1 MSEFTETE
9 KAYIDYLNELYDNP
23 NYGLLFYKGDPTA
36 FQVGL
41 REWYENLTEED
52 KFSLGLTHEL
62 PMNEYTIKAT
72 KTIYS
77 TLPSYD
83 QTDAEDEFFR
93 GEENGIYEEEWKEC
107 TPELEITDVSSAETQ
122 KSEDKRFTIKDR
134 QEFHYHVEFSLPEE
148 ARQFL
153 IFMEKI
159 GHKISDFVFYDSK
172 YRNGETWLDAN
183 TLFQS
188 EYSEE
193 RKDYLVEVLVSH
205 IYKPVKLKV
214 TAFSEEEAKEKAEE
228 LAKDRNF
235 LRIQSTETEVV
246 SVTQDITYVFQLQ
259 RPYGRIHG

>member
-9 KAYIDYLNELYDNP
+9 KAYIDYLDELYDHP
-23 NYGLLFYKGDPTA
+23 GYGLVLYKGDPIA

-41 REWYENLTEED
+41 REWYENLTDED
-52 KFSLGLTHEL
+52 KFNLGLTHEL

-134 QEFHYHVEFSLPEE
+134 QEFYFHVEFSLLEE
-148 ARQFL
+148 ARKFL
-153 IFMEKI
+153 NFIESL
-159 GHKISDFVFYDSK
+159 GYQISDFIFYDNENK
-172 YRNGETWLDAN
+172 EQDWLNADYILD
-183 TLFQS
+183 TS
-188 EYSEE
+188 YDYKEYS
-193 RKDYLVEVLVSH
+193 VEVSVSH
-205 IYKPVKLKV
+205 IYKPVSLNL
-214 TAFSEEEAKEKAEE
+214 TASNEEEAKEKAEE
-228 LAKDRNF
+228 LAKDRAY
-235 LRIQSTETEVV
+235 LRIQSTEVEIL
-246 SVTQDITYVFQLQ
+246 SISKDE
-259 RPYGRIHG
+259 